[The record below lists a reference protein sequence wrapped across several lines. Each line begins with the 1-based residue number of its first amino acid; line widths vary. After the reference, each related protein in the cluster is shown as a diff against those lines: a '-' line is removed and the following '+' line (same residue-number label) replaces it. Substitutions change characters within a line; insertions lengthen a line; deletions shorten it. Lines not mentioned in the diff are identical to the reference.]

1 MTIKRRRAIQGLIA
15 LILKIQQIL
24 LVGTQVRAITKVLR
38 ELMQG
43 ICILHIMKVMVDS
56 KRKLTERSSGSSE
69 LLTESKLDQ
78 KSIRNNIGDVLKIS
92 KRKDSGFFRIS

>member
-1 MTIKRRRAIQGLIA
+1 
-15 LILKIQQIL
+15 
-24 LVGTQVRAITKVLR
+24 
-38 ELMQG
+38 
-43 ICILHIMKVMVDS
+43 MKVMVDS

>member
-1 MTIKRRRAIQGLIA
+1 
-15 LILKIQQIL
+15 
-24 LVGTQVRAITKVLR
+24 
-38 ELMQG
+38 MQETF
-43 ICILHIMKVMVDS
+43 ILHIMKDTVDS